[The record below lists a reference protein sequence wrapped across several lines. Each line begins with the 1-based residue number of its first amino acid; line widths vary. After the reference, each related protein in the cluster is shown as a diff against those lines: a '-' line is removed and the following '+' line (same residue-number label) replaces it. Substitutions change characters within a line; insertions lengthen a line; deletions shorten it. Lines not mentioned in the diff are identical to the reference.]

1 MTSILELKL
10 TDLST
15 WEYLGKNSV
24 SIKQVS
30 LSSQLDLTMLWN
42 KTIGRLKLLEEL
54 LALHRTSQLP
64 EQVNF
69 DVQQPKNFEKPD
81 YQLIGRH
88 LTRLISNTNKLLE
101 VMDTFDKTFS
111 TNIFLQNDMFKV
123 DFPNAPAHEILQN
136 DIIGSELSET
146 FVNSRLHAISRFE
159 HCSEKGI

>member
-1 MTSILELKL
+1 
-10 TDLST
+10 
-15 WEYLGKNSV
+15 
-24 SIKQVS
+24 
-30 LSSQLDLTMLWN
+30 MLWN

-88 LTRLISNTNKLLE
+88 LKRLISNTNKLLE

-146 FVNSRLHAISRFE
+146 FVNSRLHGISLFE
-159 HCSEKGI
+159 HCSEKVIWRVSTLNWTEQSNQRTKEKFSSLEKKNLFSENS